1 MFSNWSAASLK
12 KGKKKTQ
19 ATEYTDQ
26 HGIIHIKFTTPFHI
40 HKNREQS

>member
-1 MFSNWSAASLK
+1 MQV
-12 KGKKKTQ
+12 KKKRKKPQ

-26 HGIIHIKFTTPFHI
+26 HGIVQVMFTTPPFHI